1 MKNNTE
7 KQCKTPEENPAAKTL
22 NDISKQLAMAFA
34 DENTPEAVKD
44 CLRTIIIEAAT
55 EASVSMN
62 WDDDAE
68 LSKNFP
74 QIIEGLNLDY
84 GRGVLHS
91 IHAILIHDTKAFRE
105 FYDKR
110 MDEKPEKSATETPI
124 MSQEEMQR
132 FISVIA
138 NAEHIQGDYVHNGF
152 LCFFQSIYEAIK
164 ENPVEAQNLMFHLQ
178 QHVFNKLMW
187 ESFWAFDA
195 HRKKAHLI
203 FSSTEPFVYD
213 DEEEESKPDV
223 EEKPEAD
230 CLDLSEMSE
239 KDLETGDLNTLANQI
254 SAVMK
259 NDLMPT
265 RLFNAMADELSEV
278 PKDWRT
284 PEAILVNL
292 QEIRKA
298 EAKND

>member
-1 MKNNTE
+1 MKNNTTKYTDRQKE
-7 KQCKTPEENPAAKTL
+7 TLSDIARQLEMALGSDKTPEG
-22 NDISKQLAMAFA
+22 
-34 DENTPEAVKD
+34 VRD
-44 CLRTIIIEAAT
+44 CLKTIIINAAT
-55 EASVSMN
+55 ESSALITDINDSVL
-62 WDDDAE
+62 
-68 LSKNFP
+68 LSKALP
-74 QIIEGLNLDY
+74 GIIENLNFDY

-187 ESFWAFDA
+187 ESFWAFEA
-195 HRKKAHLI
+195 YRKKAHSI
-203 FSSTEPFVYD
+203 FSSTEPYIYYEEES
-213 DEEEESKPDV
+213 EEEETKSDVKKNRKQIAWTCRRCRQRIWKP
-223 EEKPEAD
+223 
-230 CLDLSEMSE
+230 
-239 KDLETGDLNTLANQI
+239 TI
-254 SAVMK
+254 W
-259 NDLMPT
+259 T
-265 RLFNAMADELSEV
+265 RSPIIFH
-278 PKDWRT
+278 PR
-284 PEAILVNL
+284 
-292 QEIRKA
+292 
-298 EAKND
+298 

>member
-1 MKNNTE
+1 MKNNNE
-7 KQCKTPEENPAAKTL
+7 NKPKTPEENPAAKTL
-22 NDISKQLAMAFA
+22 NDTGKQLAMAFA

-55 EASVSMN
+55 EATVSMN

-84 GRGVLHS
+84 GRGIYHS
-91 IHAILIHDTKAFRE
+91 LHAILTHDTAAFRD

-110 MDEKPEKSATETPI
+110 MDEKPDKPATETPI
-124 MSQEEMQR
+124 MTQEEMEK
-132 FISVIA
+132 FITVIGRT
-138 NAEHIQGDYVHNGF
+138 ELQGDYLFNGF
-152 LCFFQSIYEAIK
+152 LFFFQSIYEVIK
-164 ENPVEAQNLMFHLQ
+164 RSPVEAQNLMFHLQ

-195 HRKKAHLI
+195 HRKKAHSI
-203 FSSTEPFVYD
+203 FSSTEPFSYD
-213 DEEEESKPDV
+213 DDGDEENKSEV
-223 EEKPEAD
+223 EEKPETD
-230 CLDLSEMSE
+230 CLDLSQMSA
-239 KDLETGDLNTLANQI
+239 KDLETDDLDALASQI

-265 RLFNAMADELSEV
+265 RLFNAMADELSEM
-278 PKDWRT
+278 PEDWRT
-284 PEAILVNL
+284 PEAILENL
-292 QEIRKA
+292 KA
-298 EAKND
+298 LQAKEKIK